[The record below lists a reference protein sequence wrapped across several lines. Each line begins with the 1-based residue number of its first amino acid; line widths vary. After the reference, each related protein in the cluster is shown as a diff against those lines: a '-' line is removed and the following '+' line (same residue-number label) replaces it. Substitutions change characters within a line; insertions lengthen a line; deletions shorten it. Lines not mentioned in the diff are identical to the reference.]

1 MWCLYLIMIQ
11 DTHDFIICHLGELK
25 LGNYFSEYLY
35 LYQTKL
41 LIPLIYP

>member
-1 MWCLYLIMIQ
+1 MISYFVIW
-11 DTHDFIICHLGELK
+11 DLGKLK